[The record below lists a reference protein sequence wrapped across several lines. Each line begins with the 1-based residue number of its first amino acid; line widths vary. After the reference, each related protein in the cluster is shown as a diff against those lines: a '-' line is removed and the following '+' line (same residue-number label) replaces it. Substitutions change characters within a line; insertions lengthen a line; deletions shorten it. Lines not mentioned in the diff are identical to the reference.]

1 MRRAAVTTALALL
14 GIVPLLATGCKS
26 SSNHEREENEQEVT
40 LDQVPQVVRDT
51 FTRES
56 GGAPMGTV
64 KREQEKGKTLYE
76 VRITKG
82 AKTVEVEVDEAGNV
96 VRRRDVK

>member
-1 MRRAAVTTALALL
+1 MRRAASMIALVLAGLGALAC
-14 GIVPLLATGCKS
+14 AGCKS
-26 SSNHEREENEQEVT
+26 SGHERGEDEQEVT
-40 LDQVPQVVRDT
+40 LDQVPQAARDT
-51 FTRES
+51 FARES

-64 KREQEKGKTLYE
+64 KREREKGKTVYE
-76 VRITKG
+76 TRMTKG